1 YKHSESVTK
10 MSLSSYQNSS
20 KVRL

>member
-1 YKHSESVTK
+1 HSESVTK